1 MPGVSG
7 RFTTAIKEVFK
18 LNLKRGGILSGLTAR
33 REPGSGRS
41 QGIQIL

>member
-18 LNLKRGGILSGLTAR
+18 LNLKRWGIYAAR
-33 REPGSGRS
+33 RESGSGRS
-41 QGIQIL
+41 QRIQIL